1 MSIRWEFIK
10 GWTLKTMGGIAHQ
23 PPNPAQTFEPVGDPT
38 IPPLRGIQGSF
49 GFEWQPQKGWEISL
63 EGFYNDM
70 SNIVRPSADFD
81 TSDGGLQ
88 RTLWTPDV
96 LGRAYGMELLVR
108 KKFGGRFYGWLS
120 YTMSR
125 SERKYPPDD
134 WVRFTN
140 DQSHILN
147 LAATVRLPY
156 EFSLGA
162 RFTLSTGIPYY
173 PIIGSRYDADSDRYV
188 PIYAETES
196 SLPVFHRL
204 DIRLD
209 KRWRFDTWMLE
220 GFLDIQNVYN
230 ATNPESISYSY
241 DYSQQGPGASFPF
254 LPTLGFRAVF

>member
-1 MSIRWEFIK
+1 
-10 GWTLKTMGGIAHQ
+10 
-23 PPNPAQTFEPVGDPT
+23 
-38 IPPLRGIQGSF
+38 
-49 GFEWQPQKGWEISL
+49 
-63 EGFYNDM
+63 
-70 SNIVRPSADFD
+70 
-81 TSDGGLQ
+81 
-88 RTLWTPDV
+88 
-96 LGRAYGMELLVR
+96 MEVLVR

-140 DQSHILN
+140 DQSHVLN

-173 PIIGSRYDADSDRYV
+173 PIIGSRYDADTDRYV

-204 DIRLD
+204 DIRFD

-220 GFLDIQNVYN
+220 AFLDIQNVYN
-230 ATNPESISYSY
+230 ATNPESIAYSY